1 MRVEN
6 QRLLVSFIFCLV
18 LVQLASSVKADFSE
32 QLYQRGLLE
41 LRSGRTESATHLFR
55 QSIEAD
61 DNFAK
66 SHGAIGTIYLQTGE
80 LDLAE
85 RHLLKAVEL
94 DGYLE
99 QAQLN
104 LAHLYKSTNRT
115 NLAISNYN
123 HLVEQPVGISPTSQ
137 NRAYIGLATIYHQ
150 RSDYSKAI
158 TFYQEALKVSASV
171 PSVITNLAACYEAT
185 NQLDQAIKSYKSA
198 LEIDSNLPM
207 ALGNLGAIYQGQ
219 GNIQQAFPLLEKA
232 VQVDP
237 SFFEARY
244 HIGLILMKQKQFS
257 AAVSAFET
265 VIKQKADHV
274 GAHYNLAQGYFRLR
288 RAREG
293 RQTMDVYRQL
303 KAIATEIEDRE
314 RAITIEPNNP
324 AVHYRLGKIYEK
336 YNKIDLALSA
346 YQSAVA
352 VGNHYSEAHYALG
365 RIYFQSGRLVAAKK
379 SYQTA
384 LKYSP
389 QTAAPHLG
397 LAKIFHFQQK
407 SDLAEKHYRAVLQQ
421 AEANQTIAGQT
432 NPTLALAQAGLGTIY
447 LQKKDHQKAVLAF
460 QKALASN
467 PKAHY
472 AMIGLAQVYLKK
484 NTENDQA
491 CLLAEQACQL
501 QPVSEYFDILA
512 QVYHQAG
519 KIKLALKACQLA
531 IESAPDNP
539 VFQQRLAELQKDQAK
554 Y

>member
-1 MRVEN
+1 M
-6 QRLLVSFIFCLV
+6 
-18 LVQLASSVKADFSE
+18 
-32 QLYQRGLLE
+32 
-41 LRSGRTESATHLFR
+41 
-55 QSIEAD
+55 
-61 DNFAK
+61 
-66 SHGAIGTIYLQTGE
+66 
-80 LDLAE
+80 
-85 RHLLKAVEL
+85 
-94 DGYLE
+94 
-99 QAQLN
+99 
-104 LAHLYKSTNRT
+104 
-115 NLAISNYN
+115 
-123 HLVEQPVGISPTSQ
+123 
-137 NRAYIGLATIYHQ
+137 
-150 RSDYSKAI
+150 
-158 TFYQEALKVSASV
+158 KVSASA

-198 LEIDSNLPM
+198 LEIDSSLPM
-207 ALGNLGAIYQGQ
+207 ALGNLGAIYQGK

-244 HIGLILMKQKQFS
+244 HLGLILMKQKQFP

-288 RAREG
+288 RASEG
-293 RQTMDVYRQL
+293 KQTMDVYRQL

-336 YNKIDLALSA
+336 YNKMDLALSA

-365 RIYFQSGRLVAAKK
+365 RIYFQSGQLIAATK

-421 AEANQTIAGQT
+421 SEANQTITGQT

-447 LQKKDHQKAVLAF
+447 LQKKDHQKAILAF
-460 QKALASN
+460 QKALASDS
-467 PKAHY
+467 KAHY

-501 QPVSEYFDILA
+501 QPAPEYFDILA

-519 KIKLALKACQLA
+519 KIQLALKACQSA

-539 VFQQRLAELQKDQAK
+539 VFQQRLVELQKDQSE